1 MIDAKDMAR
10 KATAGCSHSVKV
22 IVPCADCT
30 ERNLRDW
37 EKAVRADEKNLL
49 RDEWNRMKEVTDA
62 SEREV
67 KAMRGTFDRLK
78 LAVTSLEQTNARLRD
93 QLKVANEEIA
103 GMRAQL
109 HAEQAVLQG
118 RNMRVVSE

>member
-30 ERNLRDW
+30 EANLRNW
-37 EKAVRADEKNLL
+37 ERAVRDDEKSMI
-49 RDEWNRMKEVTDA
+49 RDEWNRMKGVTEA

-67 KAMRGTFDRLK
+67 KAMKVTLDRLK
-78 LAVTSLEQTNARLRD
+78 MVVTTLEQANSRLRD
-93 QLKVANEEIA
+93 QLKAANEEIS

-109 HAEQAVLQG
+109 HAEQAVIQG
-118 RNMRVVSE
+118 RTMRVVSE

>member
-1 MIDAKDMAR
+1 MIDAKDMTR
-10 KATAGCSHSVKV
+10 KTIGGCAHSAKI

-37 EKAVRADEKNLL
+37 EKAVRSDEKNLM
-49 RDEWNRMKEVTDA
+49 RDEWNRMREITDT

-67 KAMRGTFDRLK
+67 KAMRVTLDRLK
-78 LAVTSLEQTNARLRD
+78 LVVTTLEQANARLRD
-93 QLKVANEEIA
+93 QLKVANEEIS

-109 HAEQAVLQG
+109 HAEQAVVQG
-118 RNMRVVSE
+118 RTLRVVSE